1 MVNDRELYD
10 FSKPLTIKFGI
21 YLANASIL
29 KNPGET
35 KTSGLR
41 FEDFFDNRDF
51 SDMKIIVQGT
61 SFHAHKII
69 LSNASSVFA
78 AMFRHWMTE
87 TQQGSVHIEDMTSE
101 AAKEMLRF
109 IYTGKIEFT
118 ETCKEELL
126 AAAKKYGI
134 WRLKFKCASYLCK
147 TIKIDN
153 AVKYLELADLYRIE
167 QLKKLAIKFVVD
179 NGKKMLDEPDF
190 NSLVALSADVVTDLL
205 RTLIPAVK

>member
-1 MVNDRELYD
+1 M
-10 FSKPLTIKFGI
+10 I
-21 YLANASIL
+21 
-29 KNPGET
+29 
-35 KTSGLR
+35 
-41 FEDFFDNRDF
+41 
-51 SDMKIIVQGT
+51 KIIVQGT

-69 LSNASSVFA
+69 RKS
-78 AMFRHWMTE
+78 
-87 TQQGSVHIEDMTSE
+87 
-101 AAKEMLRF
+101 AKEVLRF

-134 WRLKFKCASYLCK
+134 GRLKFKCASYLCK

-190 NSLVALSADVVTDLL
+190 NSLVALSADVVTELL
-205 RTLIPAVK
+205 RTLILAVK